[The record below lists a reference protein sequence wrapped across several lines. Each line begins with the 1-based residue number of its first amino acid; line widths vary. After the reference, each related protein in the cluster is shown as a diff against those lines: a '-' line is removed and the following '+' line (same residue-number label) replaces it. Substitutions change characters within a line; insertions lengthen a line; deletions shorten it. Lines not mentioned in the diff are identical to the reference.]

1 MVDDN
6 TAYPEN
12 LETDKGLSY
21 YVQRAV
27 LEYKSRMLDRKARDL
42 QQRIKAAGNAEGIA
56 VLLEE
61 QKQLLELR
69 RRLAKVLGGRI
80 VSRV

>member
-1 MVDDN
+1 
-6 TAYPEN
+6 
-12 LETDKGLSY
+12 
-21 YVQRAV
+21 
-27 LEYKSRMLDRKARDL
+27 MLDRKARDL